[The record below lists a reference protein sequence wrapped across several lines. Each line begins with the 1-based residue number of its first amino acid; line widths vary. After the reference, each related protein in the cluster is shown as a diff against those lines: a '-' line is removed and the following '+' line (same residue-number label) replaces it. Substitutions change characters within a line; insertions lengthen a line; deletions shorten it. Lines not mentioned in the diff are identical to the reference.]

1 MTTKLARSKQNMV
14 YIEELL
20 IVMTDLLKIVRI
32 GAQNVPR
39 LHGHKRLDDAG

>member
-1 MTTKLARSKQNMV
+1 MV

-32 GAQNVPR
+32 GARNVPR
-39 LHGHKRLDDAG
+39 LHEHKHLDDATVR